1 MSSTSN
7 IVNAALWYIMVLMAV
22 REPIGAQPLVQSLY
36 SVRFDTVDVASLRKQ
51 WSGPLQL
58 SRDPVSGKQVFGR
71 FGDQSVSLVLRELPP
86 HTMVNIAFELAVI
99 GSWDGEQD
107 KDRMRVLVD
116 GRDTVLYSSF
126 SNTTYRQSYP
136 DRVGVAVHRQRTGVQ
151 RQNTLGFRFVEK
163 DVYNGSLD
171 ATYVISSFIRHSAD
185 TLRVD
190 VQGILRDLR
199 PGIENESWALLSFD
213 VGYVT
218 APTRGLHKVP
228 GIDTSFAEDV
238 FPGIVP
244 SSDIVHALRIPLA
257 VIECQPCAVG
267 CAAVSIAVYT
277 DGTAAAWKKPFH
289 GREPAMAFDLTSEET
304 QQVERAVQRCL
315 GDTLV
320 REHLVTVIDQAQSIP
335 SNQRNCTI
343 TLGVGEQAFTC
354 IVHEWGTGSLEELR
368 QFLGVIF
375 ERHGWT
381 GGP

>member
-7 IVNAALWYIMVLMAV
+7 IVNAALWCIMVLMV
-22 REPIGAQPLVQSLY
+22 VCEPVGAQPLVRSHY
-36 SVRFDTVDVASLRKQ
+36 SVRFDTVDMALLRKH

-58 SRDPVSGKQVFGR
+58 TRDPASERQVFGR
-71 FGDQSVSLVLRELPP
+71 YGDQTVSLVLRGLPP
-86 HTMVNIAFELAVI
+86 HTMVNVAFELAVI

-107 KDRMRVLVD
+107 KDRMRVMVD
-116 GRDTVLYSSF
+116 GRDTVLYATF

-136 DRVGVAVHRQRTGVQ
+136 DRVGVAIHRQRTGVQ

-218 APTRGLHKVP
+218 ATTQGLHKVP
-228 GIDTSFAEDV
+228 GVDTSFSEDV

-257 VIECQPCAVG
+257 VIECAPCAQG
-267 CAAVSIAVYT
+267 CAAASIAVYT
-277 DGTAAAWKKPFH
+277 DGTAAAWRKPFH
-289 GREPAMAFDLTSEET
+289 GGEPAMAFDLTTEEI
-304 QQVERAVQRCL
+304 QLVDSAVQRCRRDTTL
-315 GDTLV
+315 GK
-320 REHLVTVIDQAQSIP
+320 HLITVIGRSQDLRP
-335 SNQRNCTI
+335 DQRNCTI
-343 TLGVGEQAFTC
+343 SLGVGENAFTC
-354 IVHEWGTGSLEELR
+354 ILHEWETGSLSELR
-368 QFLGVIF
+368 QLLSTLFA
-375 ERHGWT
+375 RHGWT